1 MSIPD
6 TEQGRIARVVR
17 QARACEMDNA
27 LTKARA
33 MYGTQCLASSNPV
46 VPSES
51 VYVDGVITYN
61 PVVVPSESTYLDGVV
76 TPCYTFKGPDLAVPE
91 SVRIARLTQMTID
104 QNTNPFNTDTRFAGY
119 RRGFFPVLCPPI
131 PQAALNANVPK
142 NLGQTCPLPNKPFNV
157 SYP

>member
-6 TEQGRIARVVR
+6 TEQGRIARVMR

-51 VYVDGVITYN
+51 
-61 PVVVPSESTYLDGVV
+61 SYLDGVV
-76 TPCYTFKGPDLAVPE
+76 TPCYTFKGPDPAVPE

-142 NLGQTCPLPNKPFNV
+142 NLGQTCPLPNKPFNT